1 MLLWEFGGAKT
12 EMKIEIWDS
21 FGRTGKMLQITWNS
35 GLITNENNQKVL
47 QKSGLGP
54 VEISN
59 EKAVEMQQMYA
70 DDVSNQ
76 TDNLYQLICSE
87 FSEKNP
93 KVEIILGDDPAL
105 DKDGILIDQ
114 SLNPQ
119 IDV

>member
-1 MLLWEFGGAKT
+1 MFLWEFGGAKT
-12 EMKIEIWDS
+12 KMKIEIWDE
-21 FGRTGKMLQITWNS
+21 FGHTGKMIQVTWNS
-35 GLITNENNQKVL
+35 GLVTNENNQKVL

-59 EKAVEMQQMYA
+59 EKVIELQQMYA

-76 TDNLYQLICSE
+76 TDNLYQLIRSE
-87 FSEKNP
+87 FSEENP

-105 DKDGILIDQ
+105 DKDGVLIDQ